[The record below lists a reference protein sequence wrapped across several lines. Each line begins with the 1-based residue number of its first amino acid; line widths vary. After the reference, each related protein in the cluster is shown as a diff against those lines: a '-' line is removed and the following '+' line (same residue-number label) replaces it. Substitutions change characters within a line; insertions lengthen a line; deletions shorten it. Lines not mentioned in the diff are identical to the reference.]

1 MSIGATEGVAEMTD
15 AAFGSNPAMWPLP
28 TARNAAELWL
38 RAVAAAGQGR
48 YGSALADLDRLHR
61 STDDGPLLSLALSTR
76 ASFHR
81 QLGWHDR
88 ARPLD
93 GQALARAGADA
104 ESRADAFIGLAA
116 DALGVGRLAASA
128 RALACAAEPVERATA
143 AEPLKPARVGRLP
156 VRLAW
161 VSAEL
166 AMVSGDGRSAIEHA
180 AGAVELAAGLGSV
193 RHRVK
198 SQVILAAAQCCG
210 GEVAASRRT
219 ADEAL
224 REAGRHGL
232 YPLRWAAASLLADIG
247 STAHSPAEIVR
258 IRDECVSIVTR
269 WGGVWRPR

>member
-1 MSIGATEGVAEMTD
+1 MSISATPCVAEMTD

-28 TARNAAELWL
+28 SARTPTELWL

-48 YGSALADLDRLHR
+48 YSSALADLERLHR
-61 STDDGPLLSLALSTR
+61 SAADGSLQSLALSTR

-104 ESRADAFIGLAA
+104 ESRADALIGLAA

-128 RALACAAEPVERATA
+128 RALARAVEQVERAGVA
-143 AEPLKPARVGRLP
+143 RLP
-156 VRLAW
+156 VRVAW

-166 AMVSGDGRSAIEHA
+166 AMVGGDGRSAIEHA
-180 AGAVELAAGLGSV
+180 AAAVELAAELGSE

-198 SQVILAAAQCCG
+198 SQVVLAAAQCCR
-210 GEVAASRRT
+210 GELSASSRT

-224 REAGRHGL
+224 QEAGRHGL
-232 YPLRWAAASLLADIG
+232 QPLRWAAASLLADIG
-247 STAHSPAEIVR
+247 SAAHSPAEITR